1 MCPHGVMR
9 MFDFACE
16 RCAAEGPGSVCVPI
30 PGGEGGAGPS
40 TSRASGA
47 RPVSGGGG
55 KARAS
60 GAVEGIAQDGGAARE
75 SRVRYRAAPCPHGR
89 QKSRCKSCGGGSLCS
104 HGRVRSRC
112 KTCGGGSICPHG
124 RERSGCKPCGGGSIC
139 EHNRQRSRCKE
150 CGGGGICEHKRVR
163 SSCKMCL
170 EAKALEFVRKSFD
183 AAQKEKT
190 DAEERE
196 SRERSREHAPANAN
210 EAPPEP
216 HATRTPTPTS
226 EEPPSEDPE
235 PPATRSGEAI
245 AGTNAEGGR
254 GREGGCVA
262 SRVTNVGSPTA

>member
-1 MCPHGVMR
+1 M
-9 MFDFACE
+9 
-16 RCAAEGPGSVCVPI
+16 
-30 PGGEGGAGPS
+30 
-40 TSRASGA
+40 
-47 RPVSGGGG
+47 
-55 KARAS
+55 
-60 GAVEGIAQDGGAARE
+60 
-75 SRVRYRAAPCPHGR
+75 
-89 QKSRCKSCGGGSLCS
+89 CS

-183 AAQKEKT
+183 AAHKEKT

-196 SRERSREHAPANAN
+196 SRERSREATVEHAPAYAN

-216 HATRTPTPTS
+216 DATRTCLLYTS
-226 EEPPSEDPE
+226 PSPRDQ
-235 PPATRSGEAI
+235 
-245 AGTNAEGGR
+245 R
-254 GREGGCVA
+254 G
-262 SRVTNVGSPTA
+262 SRMPSSA

>member
-1 MCPHGVMR
+1 
-9 MFDFACE
+9 
-16 RCAAEGPGSVCVPI
+16 
-30 PGGEGGAGPS
+30 
-40 TSRASGA
+40 
-47 RPVSGGGG
+47 
-55 KARAS
+55 
-60 GAVEGIAQDGGAARE
+60 
-75 SRVRYRAAPCPHGR
+75 
-89 QKSRCKSCGGGSLCS
+89 
-104 HGRVRSRC
+104 
-112 KTCGGGSICPHG
+112 
-124 RERSGCKPCGGGSIC
+124 
-139 EHNRQRSRCKE
+139 
-150 CGGGGICEHKRVR
+150 
-163 SSCKMCL
+163 MCL